1 MTREFSREEYS
12 VRIKW
17 LIWGR
22 AVLAS
27 LLGGTLLFFQER
39 YRIYPFHTSVL
50 YYALFAVYALT
61 AVYRYLVG
69 RYQDLLFLA
78 YLQTS
83 IDILLVTFFVHLTGG
98 IDSGLS
104 ILYHLTIISASIILD
119 RRGGYLAA
127 SLSSILYGAML
138 DMQYYNVLGL
148 VRSQNFTVGQVFY
161 QVSINF
167 LTFYG
172 VALLSGYLSERLR
185 STRQELREKSIDF
198 EDLRVLQEHILRNV
212 GSGILTL
219 DMEGNITSWNPA
231 AEQITEYRSDEI
243 KGRWQEIFGE
253 SIKELFGRTEALKQR
268 PHRFNGQITKK
279 DGTTAILGMT
289 ASLLKDEANA
299 VRGII
304 LTFQDITKIVEM
316 EDRIRRQ
323 ERLATV
329 GSLAAGIAHEIR
341 NPLASLS
348 GSIQVLQNDL
358 RLQGDDKRL
367 MDIVVRETDRLNA
380 IITDF
385 LEYARPID
393 AMTEQIELRPLV
405 DETIMLLKNSKV
417 FDGNIRVVSDIDP
430 RIKLTGDAQ
439 RLRQVFWNLLINA
452 CQAMPGG
459 GVISVLAEPY
469 SRGSDDA
476 GCEIVFADTGPG
488 IAREHLDKIF
498 DPFFT
503 TKTGG
508 TGLGLAIAYRIVE
521 DHQGTITVDSGAGKG
536 TRFILTLPL
545 FEDAPGVT
553 GAGVPGGH
561 AQKGGKAA

>member
-1 MTREFSREEYS
+1 MIREFSREESS

-39 YRIYPFHTSVL
+39 FRIYAFHTSVL
-50 YYALFAVYALT
+50 YYTLVAVYALT
-61 AVYRYLVG
+61 AVYRYLAG
-69 RYQDLLFLA
+69 RFQNLLLLA

-83 IDILLVTFFVHLTGG
+83 IDILLVTFFVYLTGG

-104 ILYHLTIISASIILD
+104 ILYYLTIISASIILD

-127 SLSSILYGAML
+127 SLSTILYGAML
-138 DMQYYNVLGL
+138 DVQYYNVLGL
-148 VRSQNFTVGQVFY
+148 VRSQNFTTGQVFY
-161 QVSINF
+161 QVFINF
-167 LTFYG
+167 LSFYG
-172 VALLSGYLSERLR
+172 VALLSGHLSERLR

-198 EDLRVLQEHILRNV
+198 DDLRVLQEHILKNV

-219 DMEGNITSWNPA
+219 DLEGNITSWNPS
-231 AEQITEYRSDEI
+231 AEQITGYRPDEI
-243 KGRWQEIFGE
+243 KERWHEVFEE
-253 SIKELFGRTEALKQR
+253 SIKKLFVRTGDRKAH
-268 PHRFNGQITKK
+268 PHRFNARIVKK
-279 DGTTAILGMT
+279 NGTTAILGMT
-289 ASLLKDEANA
+289 ASLLKDDANII
-299 VRGII
+299 RGTI
-304 LTFQDITKIVEM
+304 LTFQDITKMIEM

-323 ERLATV
+323 ERLAMV

-358 RLQGDDKRL
+358 RLQDDDKRL

-385 LEYARPID
+385 LEYARPK
-393 AMTEQIELRPLV
+393 AAQTERIELRPLV
-405 DETIMLLKNSKV
+405 EETIMLLKNSKV
-417 FDGNIRVVSDIDP
+417 FDGSIRVTSDIDP
-430 RIKLTGDAQ
+430 GISLTGDAQ

-452 CQAMPGG
+452 CQAMPEGG
-459 GVISVLAEPY
+459 AISVFTVPS
-469 SRGSDDA
+469 SRSDDA
-476 GCEIVFADTGPG
+476 ALCEIIFADTGPG
-488 IAREHLDKIF
+488 ITGEHLDKIF

-521 DHQGTITVDSGAGKG
+521 DHQGTITVDSEAGKG
-536 TRFILTLPL
+536 TRFILRLPL
-545 FEDAPGVT
+545 FDEA
-553 GAGVPGGH
+553 AGVPGGSMGR
-561 AQKGGKAA
+561 GGRAA